1 MDPNQTQTAATPP
14 ANAPTAQSAA
24 KSSKPRVNPNS
35 TQDALQI
42 AEIRENLVIMTDGSF
57 RAVIMCRAIN
67 FDLISPAERESVEY
81 AYQGFLNSLDFPI
94 QIVVR
99 SRKVN
104 IQPYIRQLNQLQ
116 AEKSNML
123 LAQLMTDYLNFM
135 VALAEETSIMDKTFY
150 VVVPFHSTTI
160 SKDTIV
166 KGFRG
171 IFSNIF
177 SFRRK
182 PKKTVIDEAVLET
195 AKSDLY
201 NRIQVV
207 VQGLG
212 NCGVQTVP
220 LDTQGLIE
228 LYYDSYNP
236 DTATRQRLDDFQ
248 NLTETVIRA
257 ESSTVPPP
265 AGGA

>member
-1 MDPNQTQTAATPP
+1 MNPNQTQAAVGPESMSAGTPP
-14 ANAPTAQSAA
+14 VAT
-24 KSSKPRVNPNS
+24 KPKTNPNS
-35 TQDALQI
+35 TQDALHI
-42 AEIRENLVIMTDGSF
+42 AEIRENLVIMDDGSF
-57 RAVIMCRAIN
+57 RAVTMCQAIN
-67 FDLISPAERESVEY
+67 FDLISPSEKESVEY

-94 QIVVR
+94 QIVIR

-104 IQPYIRQLNQLQ
+104 IQPYISRLNQLQ
-116 AEKSNML
+116 TEKNNML
-123 LAQLMTDYLNFM
+123 LAQLMTDYTDFM

-150 VVVPFHSTTI
+150 VVVPFHNMTI
-160 SKDTIV
+160 SKETIV
-166 KGFRG
+166 KGLKS

-177 SFRRK
+177 SFK
-182 PKKTVIDEAVLET
+182 SKAKKVVINEATLEA
-195 AKSDLY
+195 AKSELY
-201 NRIQVV
+201 NRVQVV

-248 NLTETVIRA
+248 NLTQEVIRA
-257 ESSTVPPP
+257 EPTVTAPP
-265 AGGA
+265 AGGS